1 MHCNQCLFESAG
13 AITAKCIHTIKGGF
27 RIRWAIMRLKIPDNW
42 MIQLLQNYNVDIRVY
57 GCIPYQSRGGRGL
70 VRLSSNEKLDV
81 ILNKIKERKEVV
93 RASFSRESDQ
103 AVMGEVIID
112 RCAACIA
119 LKQSDCFM
127 VSAKSRREGCLEWKV
142 AAQSNNAI
150 HDLVYLLG
158 KNKCE
163 VQLIRISGS
172 SDASGLTMRQEEIL
186 HFAYSNGYY
195 EYPRRISLRDL
206 SRIFDVSPST
216 ISEILRAGH
225 RRIFSEYF
233 GLPSL

>member
-1 MHCNQCLFESAG
+1 
-13 AITAKCIHTIKGGF
+13 
-27 RIRWAIMRLKIPDNW
+27 MRLKIPDNW
-42 MIQLLQNYNVDIRVY
+42 MMELLQNHNVDIRVF

-70 VRLSSNEKLDV
+70 VRLSSNEDLDV
-81 ILNKIKERKEVV
+81 ILNRIRSRKEVV
-93 RASFSRESDQ
+93 RASFSHENDK
-103 AVMGEVIID
+103 AVMGEVVID
-112 RCAACIA
+112 RCAACTA

-127 VSAKSRREGCLEWKV
+127 VTAKSRREGCIEWAV
-142 AAQSNNAI
+142 AAESNSAI

-163 VQLIRISGS
+163 VQLIRVSGS
-172 SDASGLTMRQEEIL
+172 PDASGLTMRQEEIL
-186 HFAYSNGYY
+186 HFAYSNGFY

-206 SRIFDVSPST
+206 SMIFDVSPST

-225 RRIFSEYF
+225 RRIFSDYF

>member
-1 MHCNQCLFESAG
+1 
-13 AITAKCIHTIKGGF
+13 
-27 RIRWAIMRLKIPDNW
+27 MRLKIPDNW
-42 MIQLLQNYNVDIRVY
+42 MMQLLQNHNVDIRVF

-70 VRLSSNEKLDV
+70 VRLGSNENLDV
-81 ILNKIKERKEVV
+81 ILNEIRSRKDVV

-112 RCAACIA
+112 KCAACIA

-127 VSAKSRREGCLEWKV
+127 VSSKSRGDRWLEWAV
-142 AAQSNNAI
+142 AAESNSAI

-163 VQLIRISGS
+163 VQLTRISGS
-172 SDASGLTMRQEEIL
+172 SGASGLTLRQKEIL
-186 HFAYSNGYY
+186 QFAYSNGYY
-195 EYPRRISLRDL
+195 EYPRRVSLRDL

-216 ISEILRAGH
+216 MSEILRAGQ
-225 RRIFSEYF
+225 RRIFSKYF
-233 GLPSL
+233 SLPSV

>member
-1 MHCNQCLFESAG
+1 
-13 AITAKCIHTIKGGF
+13 
-27 RIRWAIMRLKIPDNW
+27 
-42 MIQLLQNYNVDIRVY
+42 MIQLLQNHNVDIRVF
-57 GCIPYQSRGGRGL
+57 GCKPYQSRGGRGL
-70 VRLSSNEKLDV
+70 VRLSSNENMND
-81 ILNKIKERKEVV
+81 ILNEIRSHKNVV

-112 RCAACIA
+112 RCAACMA

-127 VSAKSRREGCLEWKV
+127 VSAKSRREGCLEWMV
-142 AAQSNNAI
+142 AGESNNAI

-158 KNKCE
+158 KYKCE

-172 SDASGLTMRQEEIL
+172 SDASALTMRQEEIL

-206 SRIFDVSPST
+206 SRIFEVSPST